1 MYENRDAPPGM
12 EPEDPAAVSELPPM
26 SEEDKAAVCAS
37 IDAAFGVRREPNPV
51 AVRLGEIIAPGVDAW
66 FREHGN
72 SGPDNLPG

>member
-12 EPEDPAAVSELPPM
+12 EPEDPAAVSEVPPM

-37 IDAAFGVRREPNPV
+37 IDAAFGVRREPNPA

-66 FREHGN
+66 LREHGIADT
-72 SGPDNLPG
+72 DNLPG